1 MTLLVQLPAYF
12 LFIYFKFLRSFV
24 LQTEISR
31 DFLLHIF
38 LVIFFAFH
46 LRLSLTAVRISRSV
60 YIFFYQVFLRSGKKI
75 GVLKIRQ
82 LSTPFRSGLTSF
94 RHSLLIDLT
103 GLINFFAGLAHKH
116 AGWTISLT
124 LFDLELGSNK
134 CDCSIVASI

>member
-12 LFIYFKFLRSFV
+12 LFIYFQFLRSFV

-31 DFLLHIF
+31 NFLLHIF

-60 YIFFYQVFLRSGKKI
+60 YIFFYLECFTDP

-103 GLINFFAGLAHKH
+103 GLITFFAGLAHKH